1 MVDVQRRMA
10 HRSGVHFWDMRA
22 AMGGENSVV
31 DWRKRRLM
39 NADYIHLNR
48 DGGREMARLLF
59 EAISRS
65 LNE

>member
-1 MVDVQRRMA
+1 
-10 HRSGVHFWDMRA
+10 
-22 AMGGENSVV
+22 VV

-48 DGGREMARLLF
+48 DGGREMARLLLD
-59 EAISRS
+59 AISRS